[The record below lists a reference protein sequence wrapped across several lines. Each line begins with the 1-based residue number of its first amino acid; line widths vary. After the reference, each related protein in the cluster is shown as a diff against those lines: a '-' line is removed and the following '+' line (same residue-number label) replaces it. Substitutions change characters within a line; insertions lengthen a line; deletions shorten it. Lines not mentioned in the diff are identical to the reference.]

1 MIRWKLTNRWTN
13 TSPRHWKGRTS
24 KTQPNRTD
32 DGVDLIRRRRN
43 KNEKKKRRGRRK
55 SAKECA
61 GPSTRISA
69 VACVNLARRFAASRE
84 YRSPWHVDSIQSSS
98 EMLYL
103 FARCIKF
110 CLSLPPTRHALAEFF
125 SISSTF
131 PPLFSPFRSFF
142 LSCAMVRAR
151 LTLNWIRSSQRY
163 RFTLT
168 AEKCR
173 SCEFKRDTTLALGT
187 RRIRERQRNSTSL
200 WRKRYKKD
208 ARMEA
213 L

>member
-1 MIRWKLTNRWTN
+1 MNEHEP
-13 TSPRHWKGRTS
+13 SPLKRPNK
-24 KTQPNRTD
+24 QNRTD
-32 DGVDLIRRRRN
+32 DGADLIRRRRN
-43 KNEKKKRRGRRK
+43 KNEKKERRGRRK

-84 YRSPWHVDSIQSSS
+84 YRSPWHVDSIQSPS

-142 LSCAMVRAR
+142 LSCAIVRAR

-173 SCEFKRDTTLALGT
+173 SCEFKRDTTLALRT
-187 RRIRERQRNSTSL
+187 RRIRERQRNSASL
-200 WRKRYKKD
+200 
-208 ARMEA
+208 
-213 L
+213 

>member
-1 MIRWKLTNRWTN
+1 MEINQQVN
-13 TSPRHWKGRTS
+13 EHEPSPLKR
-24 KTQPNRTD
+24 PNKQN
-32 DGVDLIRRRRN
+32 RRRCRFN
-43 KNEKKKRRGRRK
+43 SSEKEQKPKKKKKKKRRERRK

-84 YRSPWHVDSIQSSS
+84 YRSPWHVDSIQSPS

-142 LSCAMVRAR
+142 LSCAIVRAR

-173 SCEFKRDTTLALGT
+173 SSGSKRDTTLALRT
-187 RRIRERQRNSTSL
+187 RRIRERRRNSASL
-200 WRKRYKKD
+200 
-208 ARMEA
+208 
-213 L
+213 